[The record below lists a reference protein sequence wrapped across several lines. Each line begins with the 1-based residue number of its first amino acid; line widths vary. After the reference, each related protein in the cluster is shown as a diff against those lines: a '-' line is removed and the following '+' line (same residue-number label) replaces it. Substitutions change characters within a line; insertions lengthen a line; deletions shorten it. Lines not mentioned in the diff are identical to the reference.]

1 MKSYRSRKARSM
13 CNPFEVESGLSMPM
27 PSSGI
32 IALLCF
38 CGAGIVFMLWV
49 LYHFVLES
57 TKRNVSPHVERAV
70 VPERERPASEKRPSL
85 IA

>member
-1 MKSYRSRKARSM
+1 M

-32 IALLCF
+32 IALLGF
-38 CGAGIVFMLWV
+38 CAAGIVFMLWV

-57 TKRNVSPHVERAV
+57 TKRNVNPHLERVV

>member
-1 MKSYRSRKARSM
+1 
-13 CNPFEVESGLSMPM
+13 
-27 PSSGI
+27 
-32 IALLCF
+32 
-38 CGAGIVFMLWV
+38 MLWV
-49 LYHFVLES
+49 LYHFVLEG